1 MLVGGDDPVPGSGG
15 VAGGDP
21 AAVDPVV
28 DGDGGHAELGGE
40 SGDGPLAG
48 CQAGEHGGPPFLRG
62 SDAVL
67 ADQGADLP
75 CGEPV
80 GPLGRP
86 VSPGVEDAG
95 DLAAVAP
102 GSGEP
107 GDAVQERGKVRELVQ
122 AGDRPDGLS
131 AGLVPAGPG
140 DGDVDELAVPA
151 TLTVMSS
158 IRMRSSSL
166 RSACV
171 VDGAFQTRGRSPARA
186 WIAVRSAAVRT
197 AGCCSVNR
205 WQSASSWRATSL
217 FSGSASWYWRRARP
231 AAQRARSIR
240 CRHSLPSM
248 ARSSSAWAAAAM
260 ETSSAAGATA
270 SRTCRATQPSSGG
283 PAMCWQ
289 LPPVP

>member
-40 SGDGPLAG
+40 SGDGPFAG

-122 AGDRPDGLS
+122 AGDRPDG
-131 AGLVPAGPG
+131 
-140 DGDVDELAVPA
+140 
-151 TLTVMSS
+151 
-158 IRMRSSSL
+158 
-166 RSACV
+166 
-171 VDGAFQTRGRSPARA
+171 
-186 WIAVRSAAVRT
+186 
-197 AGCCSVNR
+197 CCSVNR
-205 WQSASSWRATSL
+205 WQSASSRAVSARAASQSASSWRATSL